1 MRFELDPKELRASLR
16 VVERPADPAS
26 AVVTAARFVV
36 DAAQPGP
43 RPA

>member
-1 MRFELDPKELRASLR
+1 VSRSRPSPVAREP
-16 VVERPADPAS
+16 VVERPAAPAS